1 MYNSIILFFIFII
14 LFSCGN
20 EVPSKSTPSAEL
32 IREEGVRPDSAIV
45 RYIMGQFLPDSSKN
59 FSPIDIKYASRE
71 GMLLRTEAYEAFKKM
86 YYDALEDGIQLK
98 IVSAL
103 RSFDYQKG
111 IWERKWT
118 GKTILSSGENA
129 AIEFKNDSL
138 RARKILEYSSMPG
151 TSRHHWGT
159 DFDLN
164 HLENAWFEK
173 GDGLKLF
180 HWLEENAA
188 DYGFCRPYTKK
199 GSSRPEGYNEE
210 KWHWSYTPL
219 ADSLTEYAS
228 RFITNE
234 MISGF
239 KGSQTS
245 KQINVVKNYILGID
259 PSCKH

>member
-1 MYNSIILFFIFII
+1 MPPENNSSLYN
-14 LFSCGN
+14 
-20 EVPSKSTPSAEL
+20 V
-32 IREEGVRPDSAIV
+32 REEINPDSSMIQ
-45 RYIMGQFLPDSSKN
+45 YIMGHYLPDSNMN
-59 FSPIDIKYASRE
+59 FVLIDSNHASRK
-71 GMLLRTEAYEAFKKM
+71 GMYLRAEAYDAFKRM
-86 YYDALEDGIQLK
+86 YDAAAKDGIHLN
-98 IVSAL
+98 IISAT

-129 AIEFKNDSL
+129 MVDFENDSL

-164 HLENAWFEK
+164 KLENSWFEK
-173 GDGLKLF
+173 GEGLKLF
-180 HWLEENAA
+180 NWLEDNAA

-199 GSSRPEGYNEE
+199 GPSRPEGYNEE
-210 KWHWSYTPL
+210 KWHWSYYPL

-228 RFITNE
+228 RFMTNN

-239 KGSQTS
+239 MGSQTS
-245 KQINVVKNYILGID
+245 EQINVVENYILGID
-259 PSCKH
+259 HSCNH